1 MEQNKQAP
9 KTEGRRKMHT
19 VFKMTAALVVL
30 VVIVVLAFTCIRA
43 VPTGYTGIL
52 TTFGRVEK
60 SNLGAGMQI
69 KMPWQNIVLM
79 DNRLQKASVDTQAF
93 SSDIQQVD
101 VRLTLNYEID
111 KDAAATLYEEVGT
124 QYYDKLIAPQLLEN
138 TKAVFAD
145 YTAEGLIEKRDE
157 LATRIRDLMATDV
170 TDHGIVIKGVAI
182 ENIDFSDIFTDAIE
196 AKQVAT
202 QEYQRAE
209 TQQQQTTM
217 EASAHAERQRIA
229 AEAEAEVARIAAD
242 AEAYTVT
249 AKAQAEAE
257 ANRQVAASLT
267 EALIDY
273 VEAQNWNGELP
284 QTYVGSEDALPV
296 LNMDA
301 ATGATD

>member
-1 MEQNKQAP
+1 MEQNRQTP
-9 KTEGRRKMHT
+9 KPEGRRKKHT
-19 VFKMTAALVVL
+19 VYKMIVALVAL

-217 EASAHAERQRIA
+217 EASAQAERQRIA

>member
-9 KTEGRRKMHT
+9 KPEGRRKMHT

-217 EASAHAERQRIA
+217 EASAQAERQRIA

>member
-9 KTEGRRKMHT
+9 KPEGRRKMHT

-79 DNRLQKASVDTQAF
+79 DNRLQKASVSTQAF

-101 VRLTLNYEID
+101 VQLTLNYEID

-217 EASAHAERQRIA
+217 EASAQAERQRIA

>member
-9 KTEGRRKMHT
+9 KPEGRRKMHT

-217 EASAHAERQRIA
+217 EASAQAERQRIA

-301 ATGATD
+301 ATGAAD

>member
-9 KTEGRRKMHT
+9 KTEGRKKMHT

-217 EASAHAERQRIA
+217 EASAQAERQRIA

-301 ATGATD
+301 ATGAAD

>member
-9 KTEGRRKMHT
+9 KTEGRKKMHT

-217 EASAHAERQRIA
+217 EASAQAERQRIA

>member
-9 KTEGRRKMHT
+9 KPEGHRKMHT

-217 EASAHAERQRIA
+217 EASAQAERQRIA

-301 ATGATD
+301 ATGAAD

>member
-217 EASAHAERQRIA
+217 EASAQAERQRIA

>member
-9 KTEGRRKMHT
+9 KPEGRRKMRT
-19 VFKMTAALVVL
+19 VFKMTAALVAL

-217 EASAHAERQRIA
+217 EASAQAERQRIA

>member
-9 KTEGRRKMHT
+9 KPEGHRKMHT

-79 DNRLQKASVDTQAF
+79 DNRLQKASVSTQAF

-101 VRLTLNYEID
+101 VQLTLNYEID

-217 EASAHAERQRIA
+217 EASAQAERQRIA

-301 ATGATD
+301 VTGATD

>member
-157 LATRIRDLMATDV
+157 LATRIRDLMATYV

-217 EASAHAERQRIA
+217 EASAQAERQRIA